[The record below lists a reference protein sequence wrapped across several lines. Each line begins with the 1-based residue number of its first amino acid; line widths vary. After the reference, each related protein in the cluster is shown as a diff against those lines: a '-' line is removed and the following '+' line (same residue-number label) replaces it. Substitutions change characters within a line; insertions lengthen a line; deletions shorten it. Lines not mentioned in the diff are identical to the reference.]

1 MASVRFTAREIPAGS
16 ARRDFGRTLFIQQ
29 ADTAATDL
37 DTIVRD
43 RQLRR
48 YGNAAAVEDDWP
60 VGHPVR
66 TAAARYFAQVP
77 FPGPML
83 TGGWFDAD
91 VVGRVL
97 GSGTHLAANQLS
109 SLGTFT
115 LSFGASQ
122 TADIAFGAISTFA
135 AGATAIQS
143 ALAAVISG
151 ATCAYSSANGRF
163 ECTFPAA
170 ANIAGGFTDNAASRG
185 LGLFSAIVLP
195 GIEDEANISG
205 AASRLN
211 ANERDWYGVSI
222 DPAQPLAQRTAMK
235 TWTEANKKLYSYDM
249 SDVSALTANETTSEA
264 ALDFAAQRR
273 RTFGVWSR
281 TADSKA
287 LSLMGRFASID
298 FRNPGSYIT
307 GKFKLLPGCNPDAL
321 SDTERAELTRKRINF
336 YAPDVGQPGIVAEGT
351 TYGTW
356 IDHVVFLDWITDAV
370 EVAMGN
376 LAVASNTIP
385 QDDSGRG
392 RILREMDMIGS
403 EARAAG
409 GLSPGEVSEPFAAE
423 IRQVTGNPNFDGILT
438 QGYLPYVAPFT
449 AAVRAQGRIA
459 PPTYLFGRFAGAVHD
474 IEGSIVFGL

>member
-29 ADTAATDL
+29 ADTSATDL

-60 VGHPVR
+60 IGHPVR
-66 TAAARYFAQVP
+66 AAAARYFAQVP

-91 VVGRVL
+91 VVGRVIG
-97 GSGTHLAANQLS
+97 GSPGTVTAIRAVGS
-109 SLGTFT
+109 SVLQ
-115 LSFGASQ
+115 FGASA
-122 TADIAFGAISTFA
+122 TAAINFATPATFA
-135 AGATAIQS
+135 AIATAVQT
-143 ALAAVISG
+143 ALAAVISN
-151 ATCAYSSANGRF
+151 ATCAYSSANARF

-170 ANIAGGFTDNAASRG
+170 ANISGGFTDNAASRA

-222 DPAQPLAQRTAMK
+222 DPAQPLAQRAFMK
-235 TWTEANKKLYSYDM
+235 TWAEANKKLYSYDM

-281 TADSKA
+281 TADQKA

-307 GKFKLLPGCNPDAL
+307 AKFKLLPGCNPDVL

-392 RILREMDMIGS
+392 RILREIDMIGS
-403 EARAAG
+403 EARASG

-449 AAVRAQGRIA
+449 PAVRAQGRIA